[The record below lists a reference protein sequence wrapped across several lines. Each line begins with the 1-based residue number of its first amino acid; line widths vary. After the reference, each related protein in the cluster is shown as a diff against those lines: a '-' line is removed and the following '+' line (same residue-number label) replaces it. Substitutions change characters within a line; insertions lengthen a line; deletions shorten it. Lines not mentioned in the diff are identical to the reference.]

1 TVGELVSWPPGEG
14 QYNVLD
20 GHTASVVEVDSGN
33 GTYIVSEM
41 NYTSVSWEVDYR
53 VVGMANP
60 DVPTIAVP
68 IATGQSCPAVASW
81 AGGTLVRRTST
92 TSYPRLLNHP
102 GFH

>member
-1 TVGELVSWPPGEG
+1 
-14 QYNVLD
+14 VLD

-68 IATGQSCPAVASW
+68 IATGQS
-81 AGGTLVRRTST
+81 
-92 TSYPRLLNHP
+92 
-102 GFH
+102 